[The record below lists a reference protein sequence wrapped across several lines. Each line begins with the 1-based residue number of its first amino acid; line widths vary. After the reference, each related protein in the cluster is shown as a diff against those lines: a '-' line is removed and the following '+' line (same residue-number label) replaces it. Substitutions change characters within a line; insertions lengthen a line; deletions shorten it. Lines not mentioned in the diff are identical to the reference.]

1 MRAVVMERRGPASEA
16 LVYSTEW
23 PPPVRKPNQVLIEAA
38 AASVNAGEW
47 KIRSGFAPIPVK
59 LPRILGEDVA
69 GVVVEAPEG
78 SKFKKGDRVFAET
91 DQFFKS
97 GDLGGTYGEY
107 VATEEETMCLIP
119 PGVSFLEAAS
129 VPMAGMTAWQG
140 LAPAMP
146 LEGKKV
152 LIHGGAGG
160 VGSFAVQI
168 AKAQGAH
175 VTTTCSTRNVEFVTQ
190 QLGAD
195 VAIDYTQG
203 PWAEA
208 AKTSG
213 ERFDLVLDI
222 IGGSY
227 QAASL
232 KLLKPGGR
240 LCAFGAS
247 GPDVS
252 KVSVLGI
259 VGLMLGALWRTMLGR
274 LGLGPKYTFVM
285 LEAKA
290 SKGLE
295 QIAELMAQGK
305 VKVHLDKVFPLEE
318 MVKAHEYIEQ
328 GHTRG
333 KVAILIK
340 DLPREEEGAQA
351 AQTSAAS

>member
-1 MRAVVMERRGPASEA
+1 M
-16 LVYSTEW
+16 
-23 PPPVRKPNQVLIEAA
+23 
-38 AASVNAGEW
+38 
-47 KIRSGFAPIPVK
+47 
-59 LPRILGEDVA
+59 
-69 GVVVEAPEG
+69 VVEAPEG

-91 DQFFKS
+91 GQFFKS
-97 GDLGGTYGEY
+97 GDQGGTYGEF
-107 VATEEETMCLIP
+107 VATEEETMCLMP
-119 PGVSFLEAAS
+119 PGVSFLEAAA
-129 VPMAGMTAWQG
+129 VPMAGLTAWQA

-146 LEGKKV
+146 LEGKRL

-168 AKAQGAH
+168 AKAHGAH

-208 AKTSG
+208 VEASG
-213 ERFDLVLDI
+213 ERFDLVVDI
-222 IGGSY
+222 VGGSY
-227 QAASL
+227 EAASL

-240 LCAFGAS
+240 LCALGAS
-247 GPDVS
+247 GPDVK
-252 KVSVLGI
+252 KVSMLGI
-259 VGLMLGALWRTMLGR
+259 VGLLFNAFRRTMMGR
-274 LGLGPKYTFVM
+274 LGLGHKYTFVM
-285 LEAKA
+285 MEAKA

-305 VKVHLDKVFPLEE
+305 VEVHLDKVFPLEE

-340 DLPREEEGAQA
+340 DLPLEAVAAAAAAQVNTDQA
-351 AQTSAAS
+351 APEAANTAS